1 MRGSCAA
8 AILEMMLHTR
18 RGVNHLFAGAPASW
32 NIARRMP
39 KADAEAMAENS
50 RQQASARSVAVEFG
64 VHVSDQAPR

>member
-1 MRGSCAA
+1 MTTLPMTDPKARVWATFA
-8 AILEMMLHTR
+8 RH
-18 RGVNHLFAGAPASW
+18 AGAPASW